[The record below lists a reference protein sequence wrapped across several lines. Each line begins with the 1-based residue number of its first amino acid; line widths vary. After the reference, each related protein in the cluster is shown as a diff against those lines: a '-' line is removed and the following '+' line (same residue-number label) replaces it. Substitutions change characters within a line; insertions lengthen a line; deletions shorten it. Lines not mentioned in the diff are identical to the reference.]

1 MVIIPQWN
9 SCQLICRWRWLWS
22 LPSLLPCC
30 RCPKEPLQLLLLPL
44 GASNWFMGWFSP
56 EEIQSLEEWARALRA
71 GRMEPDFRI
80 PEPEVTQNFRSGLR
94 FLLVTQWE
102 FVLVHPAGEV
112 QFEVFRALVLRFNI
126 LTVNNRRQFQRGF
139 SLWSAAERRE
149 QLEYLAN
156 SRGFLVVE

>member
-1 MVIIPQWN
+1 MEQLRINIPLEVVVE
-9 SCQLICRWRWLWS
+9 SPESPPS
-22 LPSLLPCC
+22 LPLS
-30 RCPKEPLQLLLLPL
+30 K
-44 GASNWFMGWFSP
+44 GAVAAAAVAPRAPNWFMGWFSP
-56 EEIQSLEEWARALRA
+56 EEIQSLEEWARAVRA

-80 PEPEVTQNFRSGLR
+80 PEPEVAQNFRSGLR

-126 LTVNNRRQFQRGF
+126 LTVNNRQQFQRGF

-149 QLEYLAN
+149 QLECLAN
-156 SRGFLVVE
+156 SSGFLVVE